1 MKSRQIAP
9 RRRDKKSR
17 PRLTERQVL
26 EVLLRQGAVIPCG
39 ICRLA
44 FTIPDIQYAERDHER
59 CEHSMHE
66 DDVATGEW
74 EKLEAHR
81 YVHGRRDPRHP
92 CHADKTRQDRKIK
105 AKSDR
110 IRGVTKQGPKAK
122 IRSRP
127 FPTPEQR
134 QALREKYA
142 R

>member
-1 MKSRQIAP
+1 MKTRQIAP
-9 RRRDKKSR
+9 RKRDEKPRS
-17 PRLTERQVL
+17 RLTERKVIGVL
-26 EVLLRQGAVIPCG
+26 IQQGAIIPCG

-44 FTIPDIQYAERDHER
+44 FTVDDVPYVERDHER

-66 DDVATGEW
+66 DDVAAGEW

-81 YVHGRRDPRHP
+81 YVHGRLDPRHP

-110 IRGVTKQGPKAK
+110 IRGITKQGPKAK

-134 QALREKYA
+134 QALRDRYT